1 MLILLVFA
9 VYLSCRADSGRVL
22 VEGSAISATI
32 QVEDDGST
40 VVAEMLRQFP
50 KVSRVQLAIS

>member
-1 MLILLVFA
+1 
-9 VYLSCRADSGRVL
+9 